1 MKEPLPT
8 RLLLIFSYQI
18 KFFNKQ
24 KCKTLLIYATQIVK
38 KLLIASSKVALLHNF
53 AALLFIML
61 LIQNFSN
68 TFIEAGC
75 DEVGRGCL
83 AGPVVAAAVIVDKNF
98 KQNLVND
105 SKTLN
110 FKTRQNLDLYI
121 RENAVDFAIA
131 ELSPDFIDQH
141 NILNASL
148 HAMHLALDQL
158 KTRPEL
164 ILVDGNRFH
173 PYNFI
178 PHHCIIK
185 GDSKYLSIAAASII
199 AKNYRDN
206 LMIQLHDEFPDYGWN
221 TNFGYCTKTHQKA
234 LKKFGPNIHHRKSF
248 RLEYDVEI

>member
-1 MKEPLPT
+1 MLIIFIKA
-8 RLLLIFSYQI
+8 LLI
-18 KFFNKQ
+18 
-24 KCKTLLIYATQIVK
+24 
-38 KLLIASSKVALLHNF
+38 HNF
-53 AALLFIML
+53 AILFFIMQ
-61 LIQNFSN
+61 LIQNFSIDL
-68 TFIEAGC
+68 IEAGC

-131 ELSPDFIDQH
+131 ELSPEFIDQH

-148 HAMHLALDQL
+148 HAMHRALDQL

-164 ILVDGNRFH
+164 ILVDGNKFH
-173 PYNFI
+173 PYNYI

-206 LMIQLHDEFPDYGWN
+206 LMIKLHEEFPDYGWN

-248 RLEYDVEI
+248 RLDYDIEID